1 MPRIISLFLAAIL
14 LSGCK
19 QFFDENKAGEDEPAI
34 SSPSEQ
40 RTDSLRLNPAKRE
53 PVKTPSDPRKKNRD
67 TLLPVQT

>member
-1 MPRIISLFLAAIL
+1 MPRIITMLLAAIL

-19 QFFDENKAGEDEPAI
+19 QIFDRNETGEDEPAI

-53 PVKTPSDPRKKNRD
+53 PVKTPSDTRKKKLD
-67 TLLPVQT
+67 TLKPVST

>member
-1 MPRIISLFLAAIL
+1 MPRIITMLLAAIL

-19 QFFDENKAGEDEPAI
+19 QIFDRNETGEDEPAI

-53 PVKTPSDPRKKNRD
+53 PVKTPSDRRKKNRD